1 MLNLIFLLLS
11 VFATVGTYAF
21 GAVSSLWWIPLL
33 LIGGYLAAV
42 IVYLLFLWVCTW
54 FLPTKKPISKPK
66 PFCRF
71 MIRVTMEWVMTLLHI
86 KVEIRGLEKMPDE
99 PCVVVCNHRS
109 DFDPMT
115 LLAVLKNRKIAYI
128 SKASN
133 FKIPLVGPFIFHAGF
148 LAIDRENAV
157 RAVRTLKTAAH
168 RMQETGVDIGIYPE
182 GTRSR
187 TNKLLRFKSGAFVLA
202 KDADA
207 PIAVMSTKG
216 TELIS
221 KRAIFRRVRVKMEI
235 LEVIGKQDVRTM
247 SAEELSARSKE
258 LIEISLYG
266 AKQTKAGEA
275 AES

>member
-1 MLNLIFLLLS
+1 MLNWIFLFLS
-11 VFATVGTYAF
+11 VFATAGLYVF
-21 GAVSSLWWIPLL
+21 DAVSSFWWLPLL
-33 LIGGYLAAV
+33 LIGGYVAAL

-71 MIRVTMEWVMTLLHI
+71 MIWLTMDWLMTLMRI
-86 KVEIRGLEKMPDE
+86 KIELKGLEKMPNE

-109 DFDPMT
+109 GFDPMT
-115 LLAVLKNRKIAYI
+115 LLAVLKTRKIAYI
-128 SKASN
+128 SKPSN

-148 LAIDRENAV
+148 LSIDRENGV
-157 RAVRTLKTAAH
+157 RALRTLKTAAT
-168 RMQETGVDIGIYPE
+168 RMRETGVDIGIYPE

-187 TNKLLRFKSGAFVLA
+187 TGELLRFKAGAFVLA

-221 KRAIFRRVRVKMEI
+221 QKGLFRSVRVKMEI
-235 LEVIGKQDVRTM
+235 LDIIDRQSVRDLTT
-247 SAEELSARSKE
+247 EELSARSKE

-266 AKQTKAGEA
+266 EAKSMKKDVPEA
-275 AES
+275 